1 MRHTKKQPSAA
12 ITSGQPSMGS
22 RTIQLPQKEYDKMVK
37 QASPPSAY
45 VKNASMAFL
54 FGGGI
59 CTLGQLL
66 FLGYTQAGLDEKNA
80 RTAVSITLI
89 GIAALLTALKV
100 YDKIAKLAGA
110 GTLVPITGFSNSVAS
125 PAMEFKSEG
134 FIMGVGAKMF
144 VIAGP
149 VLVYG
154 LLASMVYGLVV
165 YMIQIFT

>member
-1 MRHTKKQPSAA
+1 
-12 ITSGQPSMGS
+12 
-22 RTIQLPQKEYDKMVK
+22 MVK

-45 VKNASMAFL
+45 IKNASMAFL

-154 LLASMVYGLVV
+154 LLASMVYGFVV